1 MGQRAIGA
9 VTDTGMP
16 LPADRGPGL
25 GDLPPPVMPPIVPAS
40 AVRGPNG
47 AIVLDRRLGRTWT
60 LMEILALVAVLLVGL
75 AARAGAILTQT
86 YVVFADETFQYL
98 EQAHRLAFGAGVVPW
113 EYHDGIRSWL
123 LPGIAAGLMRV
134 GAAFDDDPAIYLR
147 LIRLAC
153 AALSLSVVYVA
164 FCHGLRTGQ
173 SRVGGSRVGASRIG
187 GARIGGLAAAI
198 LTSGF
203 CAIWFDL
210 IWFAPAVLTE
220 VVAAHC
226 ALVGLFLADGRDR
239 GDHRRLLM
247 AGLCLGLAVCLR
259 YQYGPALAAASLWQ
273 HRLDWVRWRWLVTG
287 GLVVVLPLA
296 GVLDWVTW
304 GAPFQSIWLNFI
316 RNTVDGVSSAMGTE
330 PLSFFPAYLTTA
342 FRPAPVFVFLAVLG
356 ATRAPALAIAALGV
370 LAMHMV
376 VPHKE
381 VRFIYLALAILPVL
395 IGLGAA
401 SVLQVAAERVR
412 AGWVAWLAVPL
423 LVLGGWASWSNATS
437 QPLVERW
444 DFNRGPVAAFL
455 LANRQADLCGMG
467 VRDMRVIDSGGYV
480 YLHRDVPI
488 YFSEFSSS
496 VSLAGVRAPLRFSVE
511 RQGREVPQV
520 ERQAFAA
527 SHGLYNYLV
536 APNGWEQPGFVR
548 LSCFDWVSYQGR
560 SSTCLYRRPGTCDR
574 VAADR

>member
-1 MGQRAIGA
+1 MMNPAPAGRDNG
-9 VTDTGMP
+9 DGDP
-16 LPADRGPGL
+16 L
-25 GDLPPPVMPPIVPAS
+25 PPVMTGAPIRA
-40 AVRGPNG
+40 PNG

-60 LMEILALVAVLLVGL
+60 FVEVFALATVLLVGVAL
-75 AARAGAILTQT
+75 RAGTVLTQT

-123 LPGIAAGLMRV
+123 LPGIVAGLMRV
-134 GAAFDDDPAIYLR
+134 GAAFGDDPLNYLR

-164 FCHGLRTGQ
+164 FCQGLRTG
-173 SRVGGSRVGASRIG
+173 GSRVG
-187 GARIGGLAAAI
+187 GARIGGGRTGGLVSAI

-220 VVAAHC
+220 VLAAHC
-226 ALVGLFLADGRDR
+226 ALVGLFLADDRDR
-239 GDHRRLLM
+239 GDHRRLVV

-259 YQYGPALAAASLWQ
+259 YQYAPALAAASLWQ
-273 HRLDWVRWRWLVTG
+273 HRLDWARWRWLVTG
-287 GLVVVLPLA
+287 GLAVVLPLG
-296 GVLDWVTW
+296 GVVDWVTW
-304 GAPFQSIWLNFI
+304 GAPFQSIWLNFV
-316 RNTVDGVSSAMGTE
+316 RNSVDGVSSAMGTE

-342 FRPAPVFVFLAVLG
+342 FRPAPIFVFLAVFG

-370 LAMHMV
+370 LLMHMA

-401 SVLQVAAERVR
+401 CVLQVVAERVR
-412 AGWVAWLAVPL
+412 AGWVGWLAAPL
-423 LVLGGWASWSNATS
+423 LVLGGWASWNGATT

-444 DFNRGPVAAFL
+444 DFNRGPVEAFL
-455 LANRQADLCGMG
+455 LAHRQPDLCGLG
-467 VRDMRVIDSGGYV
+467 VRDMRVIDSGGYA

-488 YFSEFSSS
+488 FFSEFVPS
-496 VSLAGVRAPLRFSVE
+496 VVLPGVRMSLRFSVE
-511 RQGREVPQV
+511 RHGQEVPGV
-520 ERQAFAA
+520 AGEGFTA
-527 SHGLYNYLV
+527 SSGLYNYLV
-536 APNGWEQPGFVR
+536 GSETAEPPGFVR
-548 LSCFDWVSYQGR
+548 MSCFSGVSYQGR
-560 SSTCLYRRPGTCDR
+560 STTCLYRRPGTCGP
-574 VAADR
+574 AASGR